1 MRVILGVVLVLAGL
15 STIRSVWGGEA
26 SASPEPPLLA
36 LGALLIG
43 LGVGVALRSR
53 AAHLLAQVAAGL
65 GILGLIWRAVA
76 LYAGPGAP
84 RDADDALLA
93 HGRLLGYALGAAGL
107 ALGWYLLRRAR
118 PTAGFGGVDLVPA
131 AGLVAALVLG
141 IVWWVGDDARLRPC
155 RQGNDEAC
163 VALAATLLAASERA
177 PTTPPTRAEE
187 RAARALHDHYCR
199 TVEAGP
205 CAMQRFALGAVEA
218 RAGRLDTAK
227 EAFTKA
233 CELERTWCSRA
244 AQAMVGWTPLERARL
259 ERQ

>member
-1 MRVILGVVLVLAGL
+1 MRLILGVVLVLAGL

-26 SASPEPPLLA
+26 SVSPEPPLLA
-36 LGALLIG
+36 LGALLIAF
-43 LGVGVALRSR
+43 GVGVALRSR
-53 AAHLLAQVAAGL
+53 AAHLLTQVAAGL
-65 GILGLIWRAVA
+65 GILALVWRAVA
-76 LYAGPGAP
+76 LYAGSGAP

-118 PTAGFGGVDLVPA
+118 PAADFGGRDLVPA

-141 IVWWVGDDARLRPC
+141 IVWWMGDEARLRPC

-163 VALAATLLAASERA
+163 LALAATLLAASERA
-177 PTTPPTRAEE
+177 PTAPPTRAEE
-187 RAARALHDHYCR
+187 RAARVLETHDCR
-199 TVEAGP
+199 TVQTGP
-205 CAMQRFALGAVEA
+205 CAMQRFALGTVDA

-233 CELERTWCSRA
+233 CELDRTWCPRA
-244 AQAMVGWTPLERARL
+244 AQATVGWTPLERTRL